1 MAQVT
6 PETFPEIRCESRMGE
21 SDVEARGHM
30 PGPSTLI
37 TTEPETETTI
47 DDIVRIVKRS
57 VHRLEV
63 ESSLLT

>member
-6 PETFPEIRCESRMGE
+6 PETFPEIQYESRTGE
-21 SDVEARGHM
+21 SDVGAGGHNS
-30 PGPSTLI
+30 GPSIQFTN
-37 TTEPETETTI
+37 EPESTI
-47 DDIVRIVKRS
+47 DDIVKIVKRS